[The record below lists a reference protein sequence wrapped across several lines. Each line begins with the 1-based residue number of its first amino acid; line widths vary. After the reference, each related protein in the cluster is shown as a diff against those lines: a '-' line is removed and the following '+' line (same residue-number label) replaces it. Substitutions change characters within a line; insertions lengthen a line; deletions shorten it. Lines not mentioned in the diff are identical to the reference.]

1 MFNIYINDLFFLA
14 ENNNVSNCAGDTTK
28 YAYDSDLYNLILR
41 LEHDSLLAIGWFK
54 YNSMKLNQVNSH
66 LLKFRHKHEN
76 VWASIGSCKRWESND
91 QIQSND
97 LGENIDDNL
106 NSVITF

>member
-1 MFNIYINDLFFLA
+1 
-14 ENNNVSNCAGDTTK
+14 
-28 YAYDSDLYNLILR
+28 
-41 LEHDSLLAIGWFK
+41 
-54 YNSMKLNQVNSH
+54 MKLNQVNSH

-91 QIQSND
+91 QNQSND